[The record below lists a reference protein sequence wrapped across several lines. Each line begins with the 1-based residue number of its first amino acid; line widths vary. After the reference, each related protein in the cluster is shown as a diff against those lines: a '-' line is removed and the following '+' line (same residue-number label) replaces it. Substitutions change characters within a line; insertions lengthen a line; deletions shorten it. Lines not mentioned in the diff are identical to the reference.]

1 MAETVTL
8 TLDEATDLCL
18 RVLLN
23 TGLSAGQAEAVT
35 EVIVAAQRDECHSH
49 GLYRLIG
56 CAHSVRAGS
65 INKSA
70 APKVEEV
77 SASIVKVD
85 ADFGF
90 SSYAYK
96 KGIPLAVKKARRQGI
111 AALAINN
118 CYHFSALWPEIEP
131 LAEDGLAALA
141 LTPSH
146 SWVAPA
152 GGTKPLFGTNPI
164 AFAWP
169 RTEGN
174 PFVFDF
180 ATSAT
185 ARGEIELHGRAGK
198 ELAPGLAIDKEGR
211 PTIDP
216 GEALQGAMLT
226 FGGHKGSA
234 LSAMVE
240 LLAGPLIG
248 DLLSLESK
256 AFDKGIGASP
266 CHGELIIIFDPAVFL
281 GDKLD
286 LNLSRSELLFDSIIG
301 QGARLPS
308 QRRYA
313 ARQASLE
320 HGVKIPNHLHR
331 DLIQLLQNE
340 DASFAGVSRSV
351 SSGRR

>member
-1 MAETVTL
+1 MKSISMTETVTL
-8 TLDEATDLCL
+8 PLDEASDISL
-18 RVLLN
+18 RILLN
-23 TGLSAGQAEAVT
+23 TGLSAAQAESVS

-56 CAHSVRAGS
+56 CAYSVNIGS
-65 INKSA
+65 INKTAS
-70 APKVEEV
+70 PKVV
-77 SASIVKVD
+77 DLSPVIVKVD

-90 SSYAYK
+90 SSYAYE
-96 KGIPLAVKKARRQGI
+96 KGISLAVEKARRQGL

-118 CYHFSALWPEIEP
+118 CYHFSALWAEIEP
-131 LAEDGLAALA
+131 LAENGLAAFA

-169 RTEGN
+169 RTDDH

-198 ELAPGLAIDKEGR
+198 KIAPGLAVDQQGQ
-211 PTIDP
+211 PTVDP
-216 GEALQGAMLT
+216 AEALQGAMLT

-248 DLLSLESK
+248 DMLSMESK
-256 AFDKGIGASP
+256 AFDQERGAAP
-266 CHGELIIIFDPAVFL
+266 CHGELIVIFDPSVFL
-281 GDKLD
+281 GDKLGF
-286 LNLSRSELLFDSIIG
+286 NLSRAEMLFESILG

-313 ARQASLE
+313 ARLTSVTNGVTIPKRLFDDLLQLLPNE
-320 HGVKIPNHLHR
+320 HG
-331 DLIQLLQNE
+331 
-340 DASFAGVSRSV
+340 SF
-351 SSGRR
+351 GRVTQTI

>member
-1 MAETVTL
+1 MTDTVTL
-8 TLDEATDLCL
+8 TLSEANDLCL
-18 RVLLN
+18 QILLR
-23 TGLSAGQAEAVT
+23 TGLSAGQAEAVS
-35 EVIVAAQRDECHSH
+35 EVIVTAQRDECHSH

-56 CAHSVRAGS
+56 CVHS
-65 INKSA
+65 INTGGVNKVA
-70 APKVEEV
+70 NPKVIDL
-77 SASIVKVD
+77 SPAIVKVD

-96 KGIPLAVKKARRQGI
+96 KVISLAVAKAREQGL

-169 RTEGN
+169 RADGH

-185 ARGEIELHGRAGK
+185 ARGEIELHGRAAK
-198 ELAPGLAIDKEGR
+198 KIKPGLAIDQDGQ

-216 GEALQGAMLT
+216 SEALKGAMLT

-248 DLLSLESK
+248 DMLSLESK
-256 AFDKGIGASP
+256 AFDQGRGASP
-266 CHGELIIIFDPAVFL
+266 CHGELILIFDPAVFL
-281 GDKLD
+281 GDTLAA
-286 LNLSRSELLFDSIIG
+286 NLSRAEMLFDNILG

-308 QRRYA
+308 QRRYS
-313 ARQASLE
+313 ARQNSLAN
-320 HGVKIPNHLHR
+320 GLTISTNLYD
-331 DLIQLLQNE
+331 DLLALL
-340 DASFAGVSRSV
+340 DTAPTALCMTLRG
-351 SSGRR
+351 